1 MSVDLR
7 VGQGIDRH
15 RLVAGRRLVLG
26 GVEIEH
32 THGLDGHSD
41 ADALLHAICDALLGA
56 IADGDIGQAFS
67 DTDPANAGRD
77 SRTFLRAIHAR
88 VRAAGFG
95 VVNVDTTI
103 MAEAPK
109 LAPHVAAMRANVAA
123 DLGIEPGR
131 VSVKATRGEGL
142 GPEGRHEAIT
152 AHAVVLLA
160 GEGGG

>member
-1 MSVDLR
+1 MSVGLR
-7 VGQGIDRH
+7 IGLGIDRH
-15 RLVAGRRLVLG
+15 RLVEGRALVLG
-26 GVEIEH
+26 GVTIDH

-56 IADGDIGQAFS
+56 IADGDIGGAFS

-77 SRTFLRAIHAR
+77 SRTFLRAIAAR
-88 VRAAGFG
+88 VRAAGFS

-109 LAPHVAAMRANVAA
+109 LAPHVPAMRENVAA
-123 DLGIEPGR
+123 DLDLPLDR

-152 AHAVVLLA
+152 AHAVVLLSA
-160 GEGGG
+160 EGSA